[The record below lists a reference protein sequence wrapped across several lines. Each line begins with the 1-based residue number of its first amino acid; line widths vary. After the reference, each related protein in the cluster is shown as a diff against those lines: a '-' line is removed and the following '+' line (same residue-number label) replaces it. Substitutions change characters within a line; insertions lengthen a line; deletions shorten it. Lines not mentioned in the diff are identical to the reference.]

1 MEQEPVRVWVPGCST
16 GEEAYSIA
24 ILLAESIGDRSSKIP
39 VQIFAT
45 DLSESSIEQAR
56 AGVYAGTTLAEVRPE
71 RLAQFFVKSS
81 GKYKVTQAIRDMCNF
96 ARQDLTQ
103 DPPFSRIDLISCR
116 NVLIY
121 LEPVLQKRILAS
133 FHYALKDKGFLLL
146 GKSETLNAFP
156 DLFTLVEKQGKFYGK
171 RAVATSPQF
180 AAAAG
185 YHDRA
190 GQPVKPVR
198 PATPPA
204 DFHKE
209 ADRIVV

>member
-24 ILLAESIGDRSSKIP
+24 ILLAESIGHRSGKIP
-39 VQIFAT
+39 AQIFAT

-56 AGVYAGTTLAEVRPE
+56 AGVYANPTLAEVRPE
-71 RLAQFFVKSS
+71 RLAQFFVKSN
-81 GKYKVTQAIRDMCNF
+81 GKYQVTQTIRDMCTF

-133 FHYALKDKGFLLL
+133 FHHALKVNAFFFLLN
-146 GKSETLNAFP
+146 SET
-156 DLFTLVEKQGKFYGK
+156 
-171 RAVATSPQF
+171 S
-180 AAAAG
+180 
-185 YHDRA
+185 
-190 GQPVKPVR
+190 
-198 PATPPA
+198 TP
-204 DFHKE
+204 F
-209 ADRIVV
+209 